1 MKLIHEYSTI
11 HPSDFL
17 YLECRPI
24 DFILFLFQRKTTKTV
39 KKCMFAIAVG
49 CSQSAAATISYTKE
63 HGVLGD
69 LVEYA
74 VCHNE
79 SR

>member
-24 DFILFLFQRKTTKTV
+24 DFILFLFQRKTTKTA
-39 KKCMFAIAVG
+39 KKCMFASCRLFSI
-49 CSQSAAATISYTKE
+49 CSCHYFLYKRTRSA
-63 HGVLGD
+63 
-69 LVEYA
+69 
-74 VCHNE
+74 
-79 SR
+79 R